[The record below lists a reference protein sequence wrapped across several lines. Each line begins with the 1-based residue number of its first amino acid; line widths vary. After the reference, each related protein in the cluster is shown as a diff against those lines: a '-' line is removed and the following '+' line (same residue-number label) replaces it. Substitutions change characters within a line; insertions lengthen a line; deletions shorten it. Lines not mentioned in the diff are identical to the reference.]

1 MAQQH
6 VQSVREL
13 IERPHHTAVS
23 CRDWDKTRA
32 FFVDLLGFKVVGEME
47 NRNEPELSTVTG
59 LPDAA
64 CRWAML
70 ALGGYHIELFKWLNP
85 EGKPVPIRQ
94 CDHGITHICF
104 QVKDAEETRRRMVAA
119 GYQPLSEV
127 LSLRGGR
134 AKPFYCKGP
143 EGMIVEFIEYPFG
156 S

>member
-1 MAQQH
+1 MPQPKT
-6 VQSVREL
+6 QSVRDL

-23 CRDWDKTRA
+23 CRDWDKTRS
-32 FFVDLLGFKVVGEME
+32 FFVDLLGFKVVGEMD
-47 NRNEPELSTVTG
+47 NRNEPGLSTVTG
-59 LPDAA
+59 LPGAA

-70 ALGGYHIELFKWLNP
+70 ALGG
-85 EGKPVPIRQ
+85 
-94 CDHGITHICF
+94 THICF

-127 LSLRGGR
+127 LTLRGGR

-143 EGMIVEFIEYPFG
+143 EGLIVEFVEYPFG